1 MGPADH
7 IKGIKINAAGVVD
20 SITFM
25 YVIGETADETPR
37 YGGPGGKH
45 NQACLLRHKNGFL
58 SFTRSFFTPLK
69 INTSII
75 HMNSVPLQIKFFD
88 EEYLNAISGYI
99 GEYDGTPCIS
109 QLTFTT
115 NMGTYGP
122 YGDGGGTP
130 FNLPVDEGKI
140 AGFYG
145 RAGTYL
151 IAIGAYLKPN

>member
-1 MGPADH
+1 MGPAGH
-7 IKGIKINAAGVVD
+7 IKSIKIGAGGVID
-20 SITFM
+20 SVAFA
-25 YVIGETADETPR
+25 YVFEGTTYET
-37 YGGPGGKH
+37 
-45 NQACLLRHKNGFL
+45 LRHGGSGGGLNA
-58 SFTRSFFTPLK
+58 
-69 INTSII
+69 
-75 HMNSVPLQIKFFD
+75 IKFFD
-88 EEYLNAISGYI
+88 EEYLNAISGCI

>member
-1 MGPADH
+1 MHACVQAGAVIKVGKWGADGGSHWDTGPADH

-45 NQACLLRHKNGFL
+45 NQ
-58 SFTRSFFTPLK
+58 
-69 INTSII
+69 
-75 HMNSVPLQIKFFD
+75 IKFFD
-88 EEYLNAISGYI
+88 EEYLNAISGCI